1 MKGRKKAGILC
12 IVLAA
17 VLGIACFW
25 FFRMK
30 CDSGAGREETGY
42 QATER
47 SQELQ
52 ALLRE
57 KIEVGAVQ
65 TETDSY
71 GAVVKTAP
79 VKLPDYSVL
88 LFLSVD
94 RANAEAESPEQ
105 YEELMLEEASQ
116 KLSDFLELE
125 PALSWEEREISLTF
139 FAGEEQEKTD
149 EELQEMFRQKALE
162 DEMAQTAMLLMMAA
176 DGEAVETAE
185 AAEGIEA
192 VEGIEAAGKDSGK
205 EEQK

>member
-1 MKGRKKAGILC
+1 MKKCKTAGILC
-12 IVLAA
+12 MVLAA
-17 VLGIACFW
+17 VLGIVFFW

-30 CDSGAGREETGY
+30 RDSGAGREENGY
-42 QATER
+42 QTTER

-65 TETDSY
+65 TENDSY
-71 GAVVKTAP
+71 GAVVKTAA

-105 YEELMLEEASQ
+105 YEELMLEEANRR
-116 KLSDFLELE
+116 LSRFLEME
-125 PALSWEEREISLTF
+125 PELVWEEREISLTF
-139 FAGEEQEKTD
+139 FAGEEQEETD

-176 DGEAVETAE
+176 DGEA
-185 AAEGIEA
+185 
-192 VEGIEAAGKDSGK
+192 AGQDGGT
-205 EEQK
+205 EEQE